1 MLPLIIIKIYFN
13 LKFSN
18 ILLRVFLIQSWYI
31 TSHISQYGVSI
42 LVNIAVSSTHTEV
55 FGTLPL
61 TAWSA
66 QCTNDTLIV
75 WRPVSTDT
83 RYTYYTTIKHWSTP
97 PSSVSKSTLQ
107 LLKLSH
113 LHCTGEDDNDGW
125 LRTPRVTSF
134 PRKSWKMWFENIH
147 LGFDGRKKEGKM
159 THWLSFY
166 AISTWVN
173 IPI

>member
-1 MLPLIIIKIYFN
+1 MIRSRLMMLQSQWRRSSRRRVCCHWAGDQLRLELALQQWCLYGYRWLYIYIDIDIDIGMIHTVWNMLPLIIIKIYFN

-18 ILLRVFLIQSWYI
+18 ILLRVFRIQSWYI

-83 RYTYYTTIKHWSTP
+83 WYLYYTMINSTP
-97 PSSVSKSTLQ
+97 PSSVSKSAFQ
-107 LLKLSH
+107 
-113 LHCTGEDDNDGW
+113 
-125 LRTPRVTSF
+125 
-134 PRKSWKMWFENIH
+134 
-147 LGFDGRKKEGKM
+147 
-159 THWLSFY
+159 
-166 AISTWVN
+166 
-173 IPI
+173 